1 MTEVGSR
8 SLLPAEQVAAIDEA
22 RAQNLSEIMQRT
34 AMAIKAQRLQDHT
47 TISALQTTLA
57 EKEVELSRVRNEA
70 VALRMENEQAMRTLR
85 GDLAYSRSEA
95 DELRKK
101 LSSANDH
108 FENFYE
114 HASLLWNTI
123 EQRHRDFVS
132 VDERADAFFLQ
143 QDASKALNRPSPAS
157 PTQRVDEF
165 RTLLERF
172 QTESLVPT
180 ASARY

>member
-8 SLLPAEQVAAIDEA
+8 PLLPAEQVATIDEA
-22 RAQNLSEIMQRT
+22 RAQNLSEIMKRT
-34 AMAIKAQRLQDHT
+34 ARAIKEQRSQDQSM
-47 TISALQTTLA
+47 ISALQATLA

-70 VALRMENEQAMRTLR
+70 VASRMESEQAIRSLR

-95 DELRKK
+95 DDLRKK
-101 LSSANDH
+101 LSAANEI

-114 HASLLWNTI
+114 QAGVLWSTI

-132 VDERADAFFLQ
+132 VEERADAFFLQ
-143 QDASKALNRPSPAS
+143 QDASKALNRPAPSS
-157 PTQRVDEF
+157 PTQRVDEL
-165 RTLLERF
+165 RNLLERF

-180 ASARY
+180 ASAVY